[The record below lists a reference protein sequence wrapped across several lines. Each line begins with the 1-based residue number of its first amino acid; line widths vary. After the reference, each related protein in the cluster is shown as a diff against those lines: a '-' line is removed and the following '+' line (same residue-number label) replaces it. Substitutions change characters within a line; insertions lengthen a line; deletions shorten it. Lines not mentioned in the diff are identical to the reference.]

1 MKLSIN
7 SFYLLLLICLSF
19 DLPCQNV
26 SITNIIAENFTT
38 SESDLLEIKFNETLP
53 NLPFVVAWQDSA
65 GRQYAQQYLTNDNK
79 LIIPM
84 AQQSGWSGKLLM
96 VGMSIADEAT
106 IRSVSFSDHWNNFIS
121 MRGMTPGSVN
131 FTSPYFFKNYSLR
144 FICFCLVFI
153 LFALFFIINKRVYLS
168 LLFGFLISWLV
179 YDSRNIY
186 NRWDIMNNLAQQD
199 YEIYIFK
206 DIDIFL
212 KEAREIIG
220 DKSWSKEPLSGV
232 INSYCTYKLAD
243 LEYKSKRYDNP
254 NEADFIITTKPKKR
268 EIVYQHNSYFLISQN
283 SDK

>member
-1 MKLSIN
+1 
-7 SFYLLLLICLSF
+7 
-19 DLPCQNV
+19 
-26 SITNIIAENFTT
+26 
-38 SESDLLEIKFNETLP
+38 
-53 NLPFVVAWQDSA
+53 
-65 GRQYAQQYLTNDNK
+65 
-79 LIIPM
+79 
-84 AQQSGWSGKLLM
+84 
-96 VGMSIADEAT
+96 
-106 IRSVSFSDHWNNFIS
+106 
-121 MRGMTPGSVN
+121 
-131 FTSPYFFKNYSLR
+131 
-144 FICFCLVFI
+144 
-153 LFALFFIINKRVYLS
+153 
-168 LLFGFLISWLV
+168 
-179 YDSRNIY
+179 
-186 NRWDIMNNLAQQD
+186 MNNLAQQD